1 MYEIEQIEKAL
12 QFESRFHNVGNAG
25 VETIG
30 GKGGECKKGSGI
42 AKGTHRN
49 SFITKILEKIY
60 RAHPYSFI
68 NKIAGKNLGKNFL

>member
-12 QFESRFHNVGNAG
+12 QFESRFHSVGNAG

-30 GKGGECKKGSGI
+30 GKGGESKKGSGI

-49 SFITKILEKIY
+49 RLMAKIL
-60 RAHPYSFI
+60 
-68 NKIAGKNLGKNFL
+68 GNFLDSRRHDYISF

>member
-25 VETIG
+25 IETIG

-49 SFITKILEKIY
+49 RL
-60 RAHPYSFI
+60 I
-68 NKIAGKNLGKNFL
+68 NKIAGKNLGKNFSVSLRLWNH